1 MNRPHF
7 VAPRGQRAD
16 DGELSFDESTLGES
30 SRDSLV
36 GARID
41 SAWILS
47 KLDTDFNDEVMQ
59 NLKKAVYAIGQGG
72 RRWFSGGGE
81 LSGRQASTILDY
93 LVLVELLL
101 QNRDDL
107 FDFRGDLFD
116 CREQLLMQVSR
127 FADGQTDRVTSL
139 VDFLVRQLQQ
149 QLAQ

>member
-7 VAPRGQRAD
+7 AAVRDELAD
-16 DGELSFDESTLGES
+16 PSDFSFDGCTLGGS
-30 SRDSLV
+30 TRNSLL

-41 SAWILS
+41 TSWILR
-47 KLDTDFNDEVMQ
+47 KFDTEFNDEIVQ

-72 RRWFSGGGE
+72 RRWFSGGSE

-101 QNRDDL
+101 QYRNDL

-127 FADGQTDRVTSL
+127 IAEGQDDRVASL
-139 VDFLVRQLQQ
+139 VESMVQSLQQ
-149 QLAQ
+149 QVAG